1 MPEYRYYLGLVFT
14 DKLYDREDVIVP
26 LEMVLTGPTE
36 VDILAYR
43 GDSGRFR
50 ITVTDNED
58 PPNPIDISGMTW
70 DADIR
75 EKRNDAEILASFT
88 VEPVSGQPQSVDVI
102 LTKENAALL
111 PKKSY
116 YDVEMNN
123 GTSRTTLVYGKIE
136 ATEDVSRP

>member
-1 MPEYRYYLGLVFT
+1 LESVEGSL
-14 DKLYDREDVIVP
+14 REDDTVP
-26 LEMVLTGPTE
+26 LEMTLSEPTE

-50 ITVTDNED
+50 ISVSDNDE

-75 EKRNDAEILASFT
+75 EHRNDATAIGSFA
-88 VEPVSGQPQSVDVI
+88 VEPVVGQTNSVDVI
-102 LTKENAALL
+102 LPKDVAALL

-116 YDVEMNN
+116 YDVEMSD
-123 GTSRTTLVYGKIE
+123 GTNVTTLVYGLIK
-136 ATEDVSRP
+136 ALEDVSRV

>member
-1 MPEYRYYLGLVFT
+1 MA
-14 DKLYDREDVIVP
+14 
-26 LEMVLTGPTE
+26 LEMTLTEPTE
-36 VDILAYR
+36 VDIIAYR

-75 EKRNDAEILASFT
+75 LKKNDDEVLASFD
-88 VEPVSGQPQSVDVI
+88 VVPVTGQPQSVDVI
-102 LTKENAALL
+102 LTKEEAAKL

-116 YDVEMNN
+116 YDVEMTN
-123 GTSRTTLVYGKIE
+123 GTARTTLVYGEIK